1 MPVERVRVQPVSQLV
16 AQHMARRLAR
26 HAVQIWKLPEQAL
39 GHLGKRKALFI
50 VHVTRLPDCGGH
62 HYIRK
67 P

>member
-1 MPVERVRVQPVSQLV
+1 MPEELVRVQPVAQLV

-26 HAVQIWKLPEQAL
+26 QTVQIRKLPEQAL
-39 GHLGKRKALFI
+39 GHLGKGEALFV
-50 VHVTRLPDCGGH
+50 VHATRLPDCGGH